1 MRQHIQQQRQQ
12 QTKALIPYRISR
24 RLKEKYIRVGLQ
36 QSLEPPAEQDGLSL
50 ATHLFQAEN
59 TQTFPTINQINRNTV
74 MNVTQQPILLSQR
87 LRFSASSSFLRQ
99 KATLHIPQQVWK
111 RLTQPKTIR
120 NTGIL
125 SCTVQS
131 CRYTAPIVNND
142 K

>member
-36 QSLEPPAEQDGLSL
+36 QSLPPAEQDGLSL

-59 TQTFPTINQINRNTV
+59 TQTFPMINQTNRNTV
-74 MNVTQQPILLSQR
+74 MSVTQQPILLSQR

-111 RLTQPKTIR
+111 RLTQPKTMR

-131 CRYTAPIVNND
+131 CKYTAPIVNND